1 MLQDRRDL
9 ETILQNRMVDINQDK
24 TVGGV
29 ERKKDV
35 IKEIH
40 DKYNIPIDVISD
52 ILNFRKGLS
61 EISIPVLFSITDI
74 IAHTYIK
81 KYFTKS
87 EIDLYENTRY
97 TDDDTLDVIVFKM
110 VQVAD
115 DQWIGATTVERMMAL
130 RNQQMI
136 HYNGDT
142 QRALQHVIRH
152 GNEILQPYLNIRAVT
167 TISDQY
173 RKGDFIPNTITLN
186 MPEEAEYNYNDKT
199 NELTIY
205 TEYFDITDGYH
216 RYVAMG
222 NVYDN
227 TEGFDYPVELR
238 ITKFSTIRAQQFI
251 YQEDQKTK
259 MRKLD
264 SKYYNPSN
272 FGNMIVR
279 KIDEDSNLRG
289 KINNKDG
296 LIDAPYLAEFVNK
309 VWKAKSNK
317 EVVEISKNIR
327 LHLNRFTEDNT
338 EYLDKKWS
346 RAEIMTAFYGFYREI
361 PERFYKDFI
370 NTIQA
375 KYPDLA
381 KPTVIK
387 KKDLDILEKEVRR
400 YV

>member
-1 MLQDRRDL
+1 
-9 ETILQNRMVDINQDK
+9 
-24 TVGGV
+24 
-29 ERKKDV
+29 
-35 IKEIH
+35 
-40 DKYNIPIDVISD
+40 
-52 ILNFRKGLS
+52 
-61 EISIPVLFSITDI
+61 
-74 IAHTYIK
+74 
-81 KYFTKS
+81 
-87 EIDLYENTRY
+87 
-97 TDDDTLDVIVFKM
+97 
-110 VQVAD
+110 
-115 DQWIGATTVERMMAL
+115 
-130 RNQQMI
+130 
-136 HYNGDT
+136 
-142 QRALQHVIRH
+142 
-152 GNEILQPYLNIRAVT
+152 
-167 TISDQY
+167 
-173 RKGDFIPNTITLN
+173 
-186 MPEEAEYNYNDKT
+186 
-199 NELTIY
+199 
-205 TEYFDITDGYH
+205 
-216 RYVAMG
+216 
-222 NVYDN
+222 
-227 TEGFDYPVELR
+227 
-238 ITKFSTIRAQQFI
+238 
-251 YQEDQKTK
+251 